1 MRPRDADA
9 HLTAM
14 LERAGL
20 DVGHLDLWES
30 WKVFKA
36 FAKTPVEAD
45 GEGIGVYLG
54 QDEAWDG
61 DRFRI
66 DLLRQFTAFEGEESV
81 PVWGTW
87 FDFIIDSDPAE
98 MDREVEIWSYDFP
111 TFADFAAEV
120 ERHPA
125 FQRATALRVRDSA
138 VRGGQL

>member
-54 QDEAWDG
+54 QDGAWDG
-61 DRFRI
+61 DRFRWI
-66 DLLRQFTAFEGEESV
+66 TSGEYIQMS
-81 PVWGTW
+81 GRAGRRGL
-87 FDFIIDSDPAE
+87 D
-98 MDREVEIWSYDFP
+98 DR
-111 TFADFAAEV
+111 
-120 ERHPA
+120 
-125 FQRATALRVRDSA
+125 
-138 VRGGQL
+138 G